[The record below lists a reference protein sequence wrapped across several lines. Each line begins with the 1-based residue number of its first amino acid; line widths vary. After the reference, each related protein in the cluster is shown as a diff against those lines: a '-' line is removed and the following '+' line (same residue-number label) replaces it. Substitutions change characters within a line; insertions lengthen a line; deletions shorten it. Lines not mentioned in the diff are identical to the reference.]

1 MLNDAF
7 DVKDGCL
14 LGKNIVLID
23 DLYRSGS
30 TLKAITTSLK
40 NKGKA
45 KNVIV
50 VVLTKTRSKR

>member
-40 NKGKA
+40 NMTIGFY
-45 KNVIV
+45 
-50 VVLTKTRSKR
+50 T